1 MPKPTKGAAGSAA
14 TIQFDTRPSKRKL
27 QEWRQGYLFLLPA
40 VIILGIFIGIAAVY
54 VVYLSFH
61 KVNLFT
67 NSFTFVGLEN
77 YLRLFTDET
86 ARKALTNTLSFSV
99 VVVPCQTVIALVI
112 ASVLNSKIRGKYFF
126 RTVYFLPTLTSSSAL
141 TIIFMFMFSV
151 TGPINMMLIQAGI
164 LPAGGGI
171 NFLEDPSFA
180 LKVIMVMN
188 IWSTVPQYTTMYL
201 ASLQDLPVS
210 LYEAAEI
217 DGANTVQKFTNIT
230 ISYLKPITTY
240 VLLTGII
247 GTLQMFDQA
256 YIFSNGSGGP
266 ANSTLTVSLMVYR
279 YAFGT
284 NNAMG
289 YAACIAI
296 ILALVIMA
304 VSMIAEKLNNAER
317 WY

>member
-1 MPKPTKGAAGSAA
+1 MPKASKAQTPDVAA
-14 TIQFDTRPSKRKL
+14 IQFDKRPSKRKL
-27 QEWRQGYLFLLPA
+27 QEWRQGYLFLTPA
-40 VIILGIFIGIAAVY
+40 VIVLGIFIGIAALF

-67 NSFTFVGLEN
+67 DSYTFVGLEN
-77 YLRLFTDET
+77 YARLFTDNMART
-86 ARKALTNTLSFSV
+86 ALLNTLSFSV
-99 VVVPCQTVIALVI
+99 VVVPCQTIIALVI

-151 TGPINMMLIQAGI
+151 TGPINMMLINAGI

-171 NFLEDPSFA
+171 NFLENPDFA

-201 ASLQDLPVS
+201 ASLQDLPTS

-217 DGANTVQKFTNIT
+217 DGANTLQKFTNIT
-230 ISYLKPITTY
+230 VPYLKPITTY

-304 VSMIAEKLNNAER
+304 VSMIAEKLNNSER

>member
-1 MPKPTKGAAGSAA
+1 M
-14 TIQFDTRPSKRKL
+14 QFDKRPSKRKL
-27 QEWRQGYLFLLPA
+27 QEWRQGYLFLTPA
-40 VIILGIFIGIAAVY
+40 VIVLGIFIGIAALF

-67 NSFTFVGLEN
+67 DSYTFVGLEN
-77 YLRLFTDET
+77 YARLFTDNMART
-86 ARKALTNTLSFSV
+86 ALLNTLSFSV
-99 VVVPCQTVIALVI
+99 VVVPCQTIIALVI

-151 TGPINMMLIQAGI
+151 TGPINMMLINAGI

-171 NFLEDPSFA
+171 NFLENPDFA

-201 ASLQDLPVS
+201 ASLQDLPTS

-217 DGANTVQKFTNIT
+217 DGANTLQKFTNIT
-230 ISYLKPITTY
+230 VPYLKPITTY

-247 GTLQMFDQA
+247 GLQSFQSQNA
-256 YIFSNGSGGP
+256 
-266 ANSTLTVSLMVYR
+266 
-279 YAFGT
+279 GT
-284 NNAMG
+284 MWNQVMA
-289 YAACIAI
+289 AACISVLPII
-296 ILALVIMA
+296 ILYLIFNKFFMVGLRMDG
-304 VSMIAEKLNNAER
+304 EK
-317 WY
+317 